1 MQMEPDMN
9 FTAAANIKVIGV
21 GGGGN
26 NAVQTMIESGVKG
39 VTFICANT
47 DAQALQRSSADIK
60 LQIGEKLTKGLGA
73 GANPQVG
80 REAAQESIAAV
91 KEAIGDA
98 EMVFVT
104 AGMGGGT
111 GTGAAPVVAQ
121 AAKEMGVLT
130 VGVVT
135 RPFNVEGARRAR
147 IADAGIKELR
157 EHVDSLIV
165 IPNERLF
172 TLGSKKATLRN
183 MLKLADGVLSNA
195 VSGISDLITRPGE
208 INLDFADVRTAMSG
222 TGGMAMMGI
231 GVASGEG
238 RAMEAAKRAIN
249 STLLDDVSIAG
260 AKALLINITSS
271 ENLTME
277 EFGEVNNY
285 ITECAQA
292 EGVDPLIFIGTA
304 FDENVGDEIR
314 ISVIATGIEN
324 MAGIS
329 GETEQQSVS
338 SSARVTPFSKQG
350 ASAPV
355 SSVRPATP
363 PNMMSPRVP
372 VAPMDPS
379 NPDYNTPTYIRKLA
393 MQQQTSHAPGAQ
405 DTFTFGTD
413 NDDYELPSCFR
424 IQAN

>member
-1 MQMEPDMN
+1 MEPDMN

-47 DAQALQRSSADIK
+47 DAQALQRSNADIK

-80 REAAQESIAAV
+80 REAAQESIASI

-121 AAKEMGVLT
+121 AAKELGVLT

-135 RPFNVEGARRAR
+135 RPFNVEGAKRAR

-172 TLGSKKATLRN
+172 TLGSKKATLRS
-183 MLKLADGVLSNA
+183 MLKLADSVLSNA
-195 VSGISDLITRPGE
+195 VSGISDLITRPGQ

-260 AKALLINITSS
+260 AKALLINITA
-271 ENLTME
+271 NDDLTME

-285 ITECAQA
+285 ITECATS
-292 EGVDPLIFIGTA
+292 EGIDPMIFIGTA
-304 FDENVGDEIR
+304 FDENIGDEIR

-324 MAGIS
+324 IAGVG
-329 GETEQQSVS
+329 GELEQGNAT
-338 SSARVTPFSKQG
+338 SSARVTPFNKSQ
-350 ASAPV
+350 AAAPAQVSAL
-355 SSVRPATP
+355 RTATP
-363 PNMMSPRVP
+363 PNVMRPRMP
-372 VAPMDPS
+372 ITPADPS
-379 NPDYNTPTYIRKLA
+379 SPDYNTPTYLRRQA
-393 MQQQTSHAPGAQ
+393 MQQQTSHDPGKL

-424 IQAN
+424 TQAN